1 MEIAIIDLSAGN
13 IKSIENFFKR
23 NFDCKI
29 HIYNS
34 PSNELDNSD
43 ILIIP
48 GVGNFGHASE
58 YLKNSKLELS
68 IKKFAKENKPLIG
81 ICLGAQIL
89 TYSSEEAPGFRG
101 LGLINAKCLSLKEH
115 PTYKGNIPRIGWCKL
130 ENDMTSSFY
139 FVHSY
144 YIDLKDER
152 VCAEYCDDGVT
163 ALLKTKNILATQFHP
178 EKSDTNGEILLKRFI
193 EENV

>member
-13 IKSIENFFKR
+13 IKSIENFLKR
-23 NFDCKI
+23 NFDCKV

-68 IKKFAKENKPLIG
+68 IKKFAKE
-81 ICLGAQIL
+81 
-89 TYSSEEAPGFRG
+89 
-101 LGLINAKCLSLKEH
+101 
-115 PTYKGNIPRIGWCKL
+115 
-130 ENDMTSSFY
+130 
-139 FVHSY
+139 
-144 YIDLKDER
+144 
-152 VCAEYCDDGVT
+152 
-163 ALLKTKNILATQFHP
+163 KNL
-178 EKSDTNGEILLKRFI
+178 
-193 EENV
+193 